1 MSETMTDNAKIQI
14 EPIAHIYTGFSEK
27 FGIPRQSGLVKEL
40 EGKIVFEKK
49 YRNAEAIRGIEE
61 FSHLWLIWQFSQ
73 AVSDEFR
80 PTVRPPRL
88 GGNERVGVFATRS
101 PFRPNS
107 LGLSCVKLEKVDLTS
122 HDAPILIVSGIDM
135 LDGTP
140 IFDIKPYIPVADLHP
155 EASEGYTKR
164 TKEHKLSVVF
174 EDGTDDVLPK
184 EILTAVKGILEN
196 DPRPG
201 YDNDPEKVYG
211 LDYSGFDIGFRVDGE
226 NVYVIRAKKK

>member
-1 MSETMTDNAKIQI
+1 MNDGAKFQI
-14 EPIAHIYTGFSEK
+14 EPIAYIHTGFSEK

-49 YRNAEAIRGIEE
+49 YRNAEAVRGLEE
-61 FSHLWLIWQFSQ
+61 FSHLWIIWQFSQ

-107 LGLSCVKLEKVDLTS
+107 LGLSCVKLEKVDLS
-122 HDAPILIVSGIDM
+122 CPDAPVLTVSGIDM

-164 TKEHKLSVVF
+164 TREHKLAVVF
-174 EDGTDDVLPK
+174 ENGADKALP
-184 EILTAVKGILEN
+184 ENIISAVTGILEN

-201 YDNDPEKVYG
+201 YDNDPEKIYG
-211 LDYSGFDIGFRVDGE
+211 LDYSGYDIGFRADGQT
-226 NVYVIRAKKK
+226 VFVFRTIKK

>member
-1 MSETMTDNAKIQI
+1 MSKKETDIKNFQI
-14 EPIAHIYTGFSEK
+14 EPIAYIHTGFSEK

-40 EGKIVFEKK
+40 TGRIVFEKK
-49 YRNAEAIRGIEE
+49 YRNAEALRGIEE
-61 FSHLWLIWQFSQ
+61 FTHLWLIWQFSQ

-107 LGLSCVKLEKVDLTS
+107 LGLSCVKLESVDLTS
-122 HDAPILIVSGIDM
+122 PDGPTLTVSRTDM
-135 LDGTP
+135 PDGTP

-164 TKEHKLSVVF
+164 TKEHKLSVIF
-174 EDGTDDVLPK
+174 EDGTNDILPK
-184 EILTAVKGILEN
+184 EIFTAVKGILEN

-201 YDNDPEKVYG
+201 YDNDPEKIYG
-211 LDYSGFDIGFRVDGE
+211 IDYSGYDIGFRADGE
-226 NVYVIRAKKK
+226 NVYVIRVKKK

>member
-1 MSETMTDNAKIQI
+1 MSKKETDIKNFQI
-14 EPIAHIYTGFSEK
+14 EPIAYIHTGFSEK

-40 EGKIVFEKK
+40 TGRIVFEKK
-49 YRNAEAIRGIEE
+49 YRNAEALRGIEE
-61 FSHLWLIWQFSQ
+61 FTHLWLIWQFSQ

-107 LGLSCVKLEKVDLTS
+107 LGLSCVKLESVDLTS
-122 HDAPILIVSGIDM
+122 PDGPTLTVSGIDM

-155 EASEGYTKR
+155 EASEGYRKR
-164 TKEHKLSVVF
+164 TKEHKLSVIF
-174 EDGTDDVLPK
+174 EDGTNDILPK
-184 EILTAVKGILEN
+184 EIFTAVKGILEN

-201 YDNDPEKVYG
+201 YDNDPEKIYG
-211 LDYSGFDIGFRVDGE
+211 IDYSGYDIGFRADGE
-226 NVYVIRAKKK
+226 NVYVIRVKKK